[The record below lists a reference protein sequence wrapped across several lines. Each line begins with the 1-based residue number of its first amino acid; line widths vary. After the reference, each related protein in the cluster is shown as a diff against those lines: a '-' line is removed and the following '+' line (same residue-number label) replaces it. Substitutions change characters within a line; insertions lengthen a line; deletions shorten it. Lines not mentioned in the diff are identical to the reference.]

1 VAHTRGWIV
10 LLVLASLVSAADPP
24 KPDPDTLARELG
36 SAVFAEREKA
46 SRELW
51 KLGRAARPA
60 LEKAA
65 NSDDPEV
72 AKRAGD
78 ILEKFHWGIFPDTPA
93 TVLKQIKEFRSND
106 WNRQSPALAALADLE
121 PHGVETIGLLL
132 AHVTESERRIGLFGE
147 VLVLARDRV
156 PRWMER
162 GEWSKAEAFLAV
174 AAAGPNPEA
183 WLDYAD
189 FLHRRGLAVR
199 AMEALSA
206 NANAPGE
213 RGRDA
218 ASALAVVLQRAGKS
232 ADAARRLRA
241 IPAESRPA
249 HLLPSLLEDAGL
261 WSELSADPDPNE
273 GPPNVGLNLFRARKG
288 GQKAKSVELLGE
300 LKRLGIEADRESA
313 AEAGLALLLN
323 GYPLE
328 GIAALKEKRAQPRL
342 LADVFAGRLMFP
354 EVLAVLGDGALA
366 KELEDEDQARD
377 RLYYDMRKARVFA
390 QIGRKD
396 DAVQLFHRIFAATRA
411 RDHYLV
417 RELLRAELRAG
428 YFDLACEHAGTT
440 IEQLDR
446 SGDSFVAQP
455 EPFELIFEE
464 DAEAALG
471 LWRAFRVTAPTNG
484 EAAGASMRRIRKLL
498 AGRADANETAA
509 ARTALDAHAVPKV
522 EQRSLADRVREQRAR
537 AALARRAEDWAG
549 VEKHLRESV
558 RIWSLDANG
567 QPRSPNEIRDQT
579 SASSAGPRSWLFN
592 TNESFKIAVD
602 LGEFLMERKR
612 SHEAAVVFHDCWKQY
627 PFNPIPLY
635 LSGRALVAAGRA
647 DDGARRIAL
656 AHAVAL
662 GDAQYRGRFLHELC
676 ERGQLADVRI
686 ARDDAARC
694 AWYWTPYRGNVW
706 NAMARASHVLR
717 EHETSAAAIE
727 RNLHFLLKTPNV
739 VFVDGVGYVTVPASV
754 RGSRARAMLADG
766 KTDTAFEEAKAILR
780 LLPGQTE
787 FLTAIV
793 PEFEKAG
800 KKAEADALFEISWTA
815 LRKLRAENPDSDW
828 VPATM
833 ASAAAGCRRELDEA
847 LKLATL
853 AIEREPEVRAHRETL
868 AEVRFR
874 RGDRDEAVRIGEEL
888 RKLDH
893 RSGYYRRLLERY
905 KSADFAS
912 PLPLAPED
920 G

>member
-1 VAHTRGWIV
+1 MTYTRGWLV
-10 LLVLASLVSAADPP
+10 LLLGASLVSAADPP
-24 KPDPDTLARELG
+24 KPDPDKLARDLG

-51 KLGRAARPA
+51 KLGRAARAA

-65 NSDDPEV
+65 DSDDPEV

-78 ILEKFHWGIFPDTPA
+78 ILEKFNWGIFPDTPA

-106 WNRQSPALAALADLE
+106 WNRQSPALAALADME

-132 AHVTESERRIGLFGE
+132 AHVTEPERRAGLYGE
-147 VLVLARDRV
+147 VLTLSRDRV

-162 GEWSKAEAFLAV
+162 GEWPKAEAFLTI
-174 AAAGPNPEA
+174 AADGPNPEA

-189 FLHRRGLAVR
+189 FLQRRGPTAR
-199 AMEALSA
+199 AIEMLSA
-206 NANAPGE
+206 NAKASAE

-218 ASALAVVLQRAGKS
+218 TSALAVVLQRAGKG
-232 ADAARRLRA
+232 ADAAKRLRA

-261 WSELSADPDPNE
+261 WNELSADPDPNE
-273 GPPNVGLNLFRARKG
+273 GPPNPGLSFFRARKG
-288 GQKAKSVELLGE
+288 GLKTKSVELLAK
-300 LKRLGIEADRESA
+300 LKRIGVEADRESA

-328 GIAALKEKRAQPRL
+328 GIATLKEKKAHPRL
-342 LADVFAGRLMFP
+342 LADVYAGRLMFP
-354 EVLAVLGDGALA
+354 EVLSVLGEGALA
-366 KELEDEDQARD
+366 RDLEDEDQARD

-411 RDHYLV
+411 RDHYLI

-428 YFDLACEHAGTT
+428 YFDLACEHAGIT
-440 IEQLDR
+440 IDNLDR
-446 SGDSFVAQP
+446 SGDQFVAQP
-455 EPFELIFEE
+455 EPFELVFED

-471 LWRAFRVTAPTNG
+471 LWRAFRVTAPTNA
-484 EAAGASMRRIRKLL
+484 ETPGATMRRTRKLL
-498 AGRADANETAA
+498 AGKADAKETEI
-509 ARTALDAHAVPKV
+509 ARAALDAHAAPKV
-522 EQRSLADRVREQRAR
+522 EPRSLADRVREHRAR

-567 QPRSPNEIRDQT
+567 QPRSPTDIRDQT

-592 TNESFKIAVD
+592 TNETFKIAVD
-602 LGEFLMERKR
+602 LGEFLMERNR
-612 SHEAAVVFHDCWKQY
+612 PGDAATVFHDCWKQY
-627 PFNPIPLY
+627 PSNPIPLY
-635 LSGRALVAAGRA
+635 LSGRALVAAGKA
-647 DDGARRIAL
+647 DDGAKRIAL

-662 GDAQYRGRFLHELC
+662 GDAQYRGRFLHDLC
-676 ERGQLADVRI
+676 ERGQLADIRI
-686 ARDDAARC
+686 ARDDTARC

-706 NAMARASHVLR
+706 NAMARASHLLK
-717 EHETSAAAIE
+717 EHESSAAAIE

-754 RGSRARAMLADG
+754 RGSRARALLADG
-766 KTDTAFEEAKAILR
+766 KAAEAFAEAKAVLE

-800 KKAEADALFEISWTA
+800 RKTEADVLFGISWTA
-815 LRKLRAENPDSDW
+815 LRKLRAENPDSAW

-833 ASAAAGCRRELDEA
+833 AFAAAGCRRELDEA
-847 LKLATL
+847 LKLAKL
-853 AIEREPEVRAHRETL
+853 AVEREPELRQHRETL
-868 AEVRFR
+868 AEVHFR
-874 RGDRDEAVRIGEEL
+874 RGERAEAVRIGEEL
-888 RKLDH
+888 RRLDH

-905 KSADFAS
+905 RTGDVASA
-912 PLPLAPED
+912 LPLGPETD
-920 G
+920 